1 MNKAKGNYMTYDKKC
16 LQLAI
21 SFLSDHDYA
30 LTITRRNELADLLAQ
45 EIQRT
50 IEDFIAGRGLET

>member
-1 MNKAKGNYMTYDKKC
+1 MTYDKKC

-21 SFLSDHDYA
+21 SFLSDYDYA
-30 LTITRRNELADLLAQ
+30 LTIKKRNELADLLAQ

-50 IEDFIAGRGLET
+50 IEDFIAGKGLEV

>member
-1 MNKAKGNYMTYDKKC
+1 MSYDRKC

-21 SFLSDHDYA
+21 SFLSDYDYT
-30 LTITRRNELADLLAQ
+30 LTIKRRNELADLLAQ

-50 IEDFIAGRGLET
+50 IEDFIAGKGLET

>member
-1 MNKAKGNYMTYDKKC
+1 MTYDKEC

-21 SFLSDHDYA
+21 RFLTDYDYA
-30 LTITRRNELADLLAQ
+30 LTIKKRNELSDLLAQ

-50 IEDFIAGRGLET
+50 VEDFIAGHGLET